1 MLECGCISYYSEY
14 ALISTLLVY
23 ITLIDIELRD
33 YNAAFFPMPLLIF
46 IYSMMGQRIC
56 KYELLRQEVSVE
68 SLILR
73 WPLRPL
79 GLLYVNNIY
88 LTNTMATMMTM
99 TRTTRTPPAPAPTA
113 VTGMSGEDNSCSVRG
128 TESNNYHNIFSR
140 FDWQVCHS
148 TTYFHTVLECILG
161 IICNAQCLSKYIVLY
176 TIYMYVYSLILS

>member
-73 WPLRPL
+73 
-79 GLLYVNNIY
+79 
-88 LTNTMATMMTM
+88 
-99 TRTTRTPPAPAPTA
+99 
-113 VTGMSGEDNSCSVRG
+113 
-128 TESNNYHNIFSR
+128 
-140 FDWQVCHS
+140 
-148 TTYFHTVLECILG
+148 
-161 IICNAQCLSKYIVLY
+161 
-176 TIYMYVYSLILS
+176 